1 MIVVIIA
8 SLARML
14 KRLSLTLN
22 VSVMYLKP
30 FKLAMKPMLDMAT
43 KAKFTHELELE
54 NILPFSPFLYYCAS
68 LYLLSNLTSLATVAS
83 QHALFWVVAFHDNQA
98 EQRMYLTLFHDL

>member
-43 KAKFTHELELE
+43 NAKFTHDLELE
-54 NILPFSPFLYYCAS
+54 NILPFSPFLYCAS